1 MPRVIGKNGEK
12 TDFSDEIFEKQRLI
26 QTHLACMGWSV
37 RQFADRYCYDK
48 NNYEIGDTDHA
59 NCIEKIKKQL
69 TLKCKTKKILGE
81 LNKFINYIEDSEEFE
96 KLNKIRLKSIT
107 HGILDE
113 ELENKMKL
121 ISIFIDKNIIE
132 KSHLDVGKSYIK
144 LAKKI

>member
-12 TDFSDEIFEKQRLI
+12 TDFSDEIFEMQRLI

-37 RQFADRYCYDK
+37 RQFADRYCYDN
-48 NNYEIGDTDHA
+48 NNYEIGDTDHT

-69 TLKCKTKKILGE
+69 TLKCKTQKILGE
-81 LNKFINYIEDSEEFE
+81 LNKFINYIEESEEFE

-121 ISIFIDKNIIE
+121 ISIFIDKNIVE